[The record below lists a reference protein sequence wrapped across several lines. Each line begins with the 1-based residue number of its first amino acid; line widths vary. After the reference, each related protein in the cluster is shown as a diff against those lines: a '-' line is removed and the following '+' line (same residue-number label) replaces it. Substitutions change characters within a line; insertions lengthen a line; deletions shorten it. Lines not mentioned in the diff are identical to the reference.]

1 MKSYY
6 RHGDTYFELDHST
19 TTLCNVTI
27 NEYNKSMVVSSGLIG
42 PFNSTYEA
50 FESNLMQ
57 NQLQGPQF
65 VSSSFEEFS
74 EKKAIVL
81 EHLLSQS

>member
-1 MKSYY
+1 M
-6 RHGDTYFELDHST
+6 
-19 TTLCNVTI
+19 
-27 NEYNKSMVVSSGLIG
+27 
-42 PFNSTYEA
+42 A
-50 FESNLMQ
+50 SNLKSPISYMMGAYDDSPNSIILQ
-57 NQLQGPQF
+57 AISFLFLGYMSLCTYWSIFRINISWAYQLQGPQF